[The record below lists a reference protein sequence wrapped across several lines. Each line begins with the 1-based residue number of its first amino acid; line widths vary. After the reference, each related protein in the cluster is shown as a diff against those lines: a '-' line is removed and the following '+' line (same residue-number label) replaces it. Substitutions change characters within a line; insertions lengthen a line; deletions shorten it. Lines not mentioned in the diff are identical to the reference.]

1 MILFTW
7 IKGYLIMSVISIRLP
22 EQLLHEL
29 DHMAHFL
36 HIQRAE
42 YIRKAIEYMNESI
55 AQNNRKEKL
64 IQASLRVR
72 NESMRINKEFS
83 EIEHDKDN

>member
-1 MILFTW
+1 
-7 IKGYLIMSVISIRLP
+7 MSVISIRLP

-29 DHMAHFL
+29 DRMARQL

-42 YIRKAIEYMNESI
+42 YIRKAIEHMNAENL
-55 AQNNRKEKL
+55 QNARKDKL

-72 NESMRINKEFS
+72 NESMRINQEFS
-83 EIEHDKDN
+83 DIEHDKDF

>member
-1 MILFTW
+1 
-7 IKGYLIMSVISIRLP
+7 MSVISIRLP

-29 DHMAHFL
+29 DHMAHIL

-42 YIRKAIEYMNESI
+42 YVRKAIEYMNESI
-55 AQNNRKEKL
+55 IKNNRKEKL

-72 NESMRINKEFS
+72 NESMRINKEFN
-83 EIEHDKDN
+83 EIEHDKDL

>member
-1 MILFTW
+1 
-7 IKGYLIMSVISIRLP
+7 MSVISIRLP
-22 EQLLHEL
+22 ERLLQDL
-29 DHMAHFL
+29 DHMAHLL

-42 YIRKAIEYMNESI
+42 YIRKAIEYMNENI
-55 AQNNRKEKL
+55 IKNQRKEQL

-83 EIEHDKDN
+83 DIENDQDSNTIPH

>member
-1 MILFTW
+1 MP
-7 IKGYLIMSVISIRLP
+7 VISIRLP
-22 EQLLHEL
+22 EQLLQQL

-42 YIRKAIEYMNESI
+42 YIRKAIEHMNEEINKSE
-55 AQNNRKEKL
+55 RKEKL

-72 NESMRINKEFS
+72 EESMRINQAFS
-83 EIEHDKDN
+83 EIEHDEDI

>member
-1 MILFTW
+1 
-7 IKGYLIMSVISIRLP
+7 MSVISIRLP
-22 EQLLHEL
+22 EQLLQQL

-42 YIRKAIEYMNESI
+42 YIRKAIEHMNEEI
-55 AQNNRKEKL
+55 NKNERKEKL

-72 NESMRINKEFS
+72 DESMRINQEFS
-83 EIEHDKDN
+83 DIDHDEYS